1 LTSLNRLPRP
11 PDCQA
16 TGKNGD
22 GTALKRGK
30 VSVDASRK
38 SRSDDEAFE
47 PELGGKL
54 ACEFLPTADRCRR
67 RHGDD
72 GTRRGLEP
80 ALGIKKWRRR
90 IDIGQCRGI
99 ASLAHGNEMSAGAIG
114 CFKLGFGLSLG
125 EDADRSAAAVTA
137 PAVQRALPRRHQ
149 TD

>member
-1 LTSLNRLPRP
+1 MPR
-11 PDCQA
+11 
-16 TGKNGD
+16 
-22 GTALKRGK
+22 
-30 VSVDASRK
+30 ASP
-38 SRSDDEAFE
+38 EAMT
-47 PELGGKL
+47 KL
-54 ACEFLPTADRCRR
+54 SSPSSAASWRVNFCRR
-67 RHGDD
+67 PIVAGADHGDD

>member
-1 LTSLNRLPRP
+1 LNRLPRP

-54 ACEFLPTADRCRR
+54 ACEFLPTA
-67 RHGDD
+67 
-72 GTRRGLEP
+72 EP
-80 ALGIKKWRRR
+80 LQAPTMATMGPA
-90 IDIGQCRGI
+90 
-99 ASLAHGNEMSAGAIG
+99 ASSSLLLA
-114 CFKLGFGLSLG
+114 
-125 EDADRSAAAVTA
+125 
-137 PAVQRALPRRHQ
+137 
-149 TD
+149 